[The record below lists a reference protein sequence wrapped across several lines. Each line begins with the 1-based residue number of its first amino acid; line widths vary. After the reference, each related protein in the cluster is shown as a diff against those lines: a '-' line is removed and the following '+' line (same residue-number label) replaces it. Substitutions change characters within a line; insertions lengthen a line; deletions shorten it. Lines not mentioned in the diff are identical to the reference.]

1 MNYKYLLALVALFA
15 SSSLLA
21 QTRLSFKENGFV
33 IAQFTDLHWDNKS
46 NKCSETAS
54 TIQHVL
60 ESEKPDLVVLT
71 GDVVTEKP
79 AIEGWESI
87 IALLENAKINYTVTL
102 GNHDAEVL
110 EKDEIFKM
118 LLESPYYIGNKRI
131 DNVDGVGNSV
141 IPIYDSHTATK
152 IESIL
157 YCIDSNDY
165 PTERIH
171 GPYDWI
177 HFNQV
182 EWYRKQSAHFTK
194 QNNNT
199 PLPSLAFF
207 HIPLIEYK
215 EVQEDSKTFGV
226 NKEKGVSSSRV
237 NSGIFASF
245 IDMKDVMGVF
255 VGHDH
260 NNDFIGINKGI
271 ALAYGRVTG
280 ADAYGQL
287 NRGARIIKLIEGK
300 AKFDTWISTKEG
312 REPAFYYP
320 SGFNEADSQSMNYLP
335 AVNSKSTVKGV
346 HYNYYEGECKKVADI
361 AACKKISSGTM
372 PNISIKDAPI
382 KDYFAFDFTSL
393 ILIPEDG
400 VYRFYT
406 YSDDGSQLYI
416 DEELVVD
423 NDGGHSARRAEG
435 IIALK
440 KGFHK
445 LKVLYF
451 ERYMGETLE
460 VGYSSRYITETILSD
475 EQLYLPN

>member
-1 MNYKYLLALVALFA
+1 
-15 SSSLLA
+15 
-21 QTRLSFKENGFV
+21 
-33 IAQFTDLHWDNKS
+33 
-46 NKCSETAS
+46 
-54 TIQHVL
+54 
-60 ESEKPDLVVLT
+60 
-71 GDVVTEKP
+71 
-79 AIEGWESI
+79 
-87 IALLENAKINYTVTL
+87 
-102 GNHDAEVL
+102 
-110 EKDEIFKM
+110 
-118 LLESPYYIGNKRI
+118 
-131 DNVDGVGNSV
+131 
-141 IPIYDSHTATK
+141 
-152 IESIL
+152 
-157 YCIDSNDY
+157 
-165 PTERIH
+165 
-171 GPYDWI
+171 
-177 HFNQV
+177 V
-182 EWYRKQSAHFTK
+182 EWYRNQSAHFTK
-194 QNNNT
+194 QNNNI

-215 EVQEDSKTFGV
+215 EVQGDSKTFGT
-226 NKEKGVSSSRV
+226 NKERGIASSSV
-237 NSGIFASF
+237 NSGAFASF

-280 ADAYGQL
+280 ADAYGEL

-300 AKFDTWISTKEG
+300 GKFDTWISTKEG

-372 PNISIKDAPI
+372 ANISIKNAPI

-460 VGYSSRYITETILSD
+460 VGYSSRYITETTLSD
-475 EQLYLPN
+475 EQLYLFD